1 MRCALINSN
10 TNIVDNIVIADPSW
24 NPEIGLFLIPLV
36 ENEQCFIGQIYD
48 QNSSPRFLGEPIPT
62 QKIYTPYQFLNK
74 FTFDE
79 RSAIRN
85 IAKSDDIVADF
96 LSLAQAANQIISD
109 NPITIS
115 GMNYLVS
122 INVLTE
128 QRKTEILG

>member
-1 MRCALINSN
+1 MLFRS
-10 TNIVDNIVIADPSW
+10 
-24 NPEIGLFLIPLV
+24 NPEIGLFLIPLE

-62 QKIYTPYQFLNK
+62 QKIYTPYEFLNR

-109 NPITIS
+109 NS
-115 GMNYLVS
+115 DSMLL
-122 INVLTE
+122 LTFASFG
-128 QRKTEILG
+128 ILFS